1 MFSFFAARAIK
12 RLGLTVI
19 ITISLCVGIL
29 AGSLSTAATV
39 RVSGQGAVDDQTTLL
54 ARLYQ
59 QANPSV
65 VNIRVAIKPGADT
78 SGLLPDQP
86 NQPNGQPNSPAT
98 PNANQPQPSEE
109 GDASGIVYDTNG
121 DIVTN
126 SHVVSDTTSIIVTF
140 ADDYSV
146 KAKFVGIDLDSDLA
160 VIKVDPG
167 KEKLAPLTFADSDKL
182 QVGERAVAIG
192 NPYRLNGTM
201 TQGIVSAVGRSLEGE
216 QNAGQ
221 DQRYLI
227 PDVIQTD
234 APINPGNSGGP
245 LLNSDGEVIGVNT
258 WYLRQSLGLGFAIPS
273 NIVKKVIPALIKDGK
288 ISHAYLGIAGGT
300 LYYELNELIGL
311 DVNFHGVLVN
321 EASPDGPAGK
331 ARLKS
336 STVQKQLNGETVNI
350 GGDIITAIDGHPV
363 NRFEDLLAYLFV
375 HAEPGQMIKLTIYRD
390 GKTMDVPVTLTARPT
405 N

>member
-1 MFSFFAARAIK
+1 MLNYLAARAVK

-29 AGSLSTAATV
+29 VGSLSTATTV
-39 RVSGQGAVDDQTTLL
+39 RVSGQGTVDDQTTLL

-86 NQPNGQPNSPAT
+86 NPPTNPT
-98 PNANQPQPSEE
+98 PNANQPQPSVE
-109 GDASGIVYDTNG
+109 GDASGFVYDTNG

-126 SHVVSDTTSIIVTF
+126 SHVVNDTTSIIVTF

-146 KAKFVGIDLDSDLA
+146 KASIVGIDLDSDLA

-167 KEKLAPLTFADSDKL
+167 KEKLVPLTMADSDKL
-182 QVGERAVAIG
+182 LVGERAIAIG

-216 QNAGQ
+216 QSAGQ

-245 LLNSDGEVIGVNT
+245 LLNSNGEVIGVNT

-273 NIVKKVIPALIKDGK
+273 NIMKKVIPALVKDGK
-288 ISHAYLGIAGGT
+288 IVHAYLGIAGGT
-300 LYYELNELIGL
+300 LYFELNQLIGL
-311 DVNFHGVLVN
+311 DLNFHGVLVN
-321 EASPDGPAGK
+321 DVSPDGPAAK
-331 ARLKS
+331 AGLKS
-336 STVQKQLNGETVNI
+336 STVQKQLNGQTVNI
-350 GGDIITAIDGHPV
+350 GGDIITAIDGQPV

-375 HAEPGQMIKLTIYRD
+375 HAEPGQTIKLTIYRD
-390 GKTMDVPVTLTARPT
+390 GKTLDVPVTLTARPT